1 MNPHPKTLRGK
12 ILAGYGA
19 SLLLVALVCL
29 WAVINLGR
37 LSSAAERI
45 LKANYA
51 SILAADNMLAA
62 LERQDGAVLLLAL
75 GFGDQA
81 RRQLGD
87 GEAEVWQWLGRA
99 KANVTETGE
108 RELLARL
115 EASYRSYLEA
125 VAHLEASQAGSGA
138 DLGERYHR
146 DLLPAFL
153 TTRDH
158 CQALRDLN
166 QEAMF
171 AYSGQAQAVGR
182 RAVWSTLAIGSGA
195 VALGLIFS
203 LLLSRRLTRPLDEMA
218 AAAGRIAAGDYAVSL
233 SVDADDELGR
243 LAGDFVGMAA
253 KLRAFHALNLE
264 RLVAEKRRNEA
275 IIRSVRDGLL
285 VVDKDYR
292 VVGLN
297 PAGAAAL
304 GVAGVEVLG
313 RHVLEVVPDRG
324 LFDRLRAA
332 MDPAETGPSR
342 EGEPRLMTV
351 GQGAERRHFQV
362 SVTAARG
369 EGEGL
374 VGAVAL
380 FQDVTRLRELDR
392 LKSEFVLTASH
403 ELRTP
408 LAAMILGLGSLD
420 ETAAAKLDPDQR
432 ALLAAAREE
441 AQRLR
446 ALVDDLL
453 DLSRLESGRLSL
465 ARIPVSLPALAR
477 QALVVLA
484 PQARDKGAELLLEMP
499 PDLPP
504 ALGDPHKLTWVLTN
518 LVGNA
523 LRYITAGGHV
533 RVGGE
538 TAGGFLHVW
547 VADDGAG
554 IAPEQQARIFEK
566 FSQAGNGSPGGAGLG
581 LALCRELIRAMGGSI
596 WVQSSPG
603 QGATFTFTL
612 PLAAPPEGDG
622 EPA

>member
-1 MNPHPKTLRGK
+1 MNLHPKTLRGK

-19 SLLLVALVCL
+19 GLLLVALVCL
-29 WAVINLGR
+29 WAVINLGQ

-45 LKANYA
+45 LKENYA

-62 LERQDGAVLLLAL
+62 LERQDSAVLLLAL
-75 GFGDQA
+75 GFGEEG
-81 RRQLGD
+81 RRQLGE

-99 KANVTETGE
+99 KANITVAGE
-108 RELLARL
+108 SDLLAQL
-115 EASYRSYLEA
+115 ETSYRAYLEA
-125 VAHLEASQAGSGA
+125 VAHLEQALAGSRT
-138 DLGERYHR
+138 DLGGLYHQA
-146 DLLPAFL
+146 LLPAFL
-153 TTRDH
+153 ATRDH

-166 QEAMF
+166 QAAMF
-171 AYSGQAQAVGR
+171 AYSGQAQVMGR

-203 LLLSRRLTRPLDEMA
+203 LLLSHRLTRPLGEMA

-233 SVDADDELGR
+233 SVDSGDELGR

-253 KLRAFHALNLE
+253 KLRDFHALNVE
-264 RLVAEKRRNEA
+264 RLVAEQRRNEA
-275 IIRSVRDGLL
+275 IIRSVHDGLL

-304 GVAGVEVLG
+304 GVAGTEVLG

-332 MDPAETGPSR
+332 VSPAGTGPSR
-342 EGEPRLMTV
+342 ESEPRLMTV
-351 GQGAERRHFQV
+351 GQGPERRHFQV

-420 ETAAAKLDPDQR
+420 ETAAAKLDADER
-432 ALLAAAREE
+432 ALLAGSREE

-453 DLSRLESGRLSL
+453 DLSRLESGRLNL
-465 ARIPVSLPALAR
+465 ARVPASLPALAR
-477 QALVVLA
+477 QALEVLA
-484 PQARDKGAELLLEMP
+484 PQARDKGAELVLEMP

-523 LRYITAGGHV
+523 LRYTPAGGHV
-533 RVGGE
+533 RVGGDP
-538 TAGGFLHVW
+538 AGGFLHVW
-547 VADDGAG
+547 VADDGVG
-554 IAPEQQARIFEK
+554 IPPEQQARIFEK
-566 FSQAGNGSPGGAGLG
+566 FSQAGNGPPGGAGLG

-596 WVQSSPG
+596 WVESSPG

-612 PLAAPPEGDG
+612 PLAAPAPGRG
-622 EPA
+622 ETI